1 MVQVMPI
8 LWWICVWVSLFYY
21 CKAENKNTVEG
32 DFPWILDLCASLETH
47 ASSKSVESSRSVKCN
62 KQVVQGFRFE
72 QEKWL
77 SIEQ

>member
-8 LWWICVWVSLFYY
+8 LWWVCVWVSLFYY
-21 CKAENKNTVEG
+21 CKAENKNTGEG
-32 DFPWILDLCASLETH
+32 DFPILDLCASLETH
-47 ASSKSVESSRSVKCN
+47 ASSKSVESSRPMKCS

-72 QEKWL
+72 QDIWF